1 MIWTR
6 VDMTGS
12 VWFVVMKEM
21 FILAIMVVTGLGW
34 SIPDSDD
41 LPAYTTFS
49 FNAITG
55 FDSDR

>member
-1 MIWTR
+1 
-6 VDMTGS
+6 MTGS